1 MSTPPPNRSVWVDGT
16 WALVLAGGE
25 GSRLHP
31 LTTTASG
38 IVVPKQFCSLGYGPS
53 LLTQS
58 LIRAGTVAPI
68 IQTCAVVVTQHKWW
82 WDQPLR
88 SLPQENVFVQPSN
101 RGTAHGVLLALLR
114 LEARDPRANVLM
126 LPADHYI
133 RHEFLFARSL
143 REVAELSARTDDAI
157 FLLGADPERAD
168 TELGYILP
176 AIQRSKNPTPV
187 LSFVE
192 KPDSSRVGELLK
204 AGALWNMFIIAGSV
218 QALLAL
224 YERSHQSSLALMRAA
239 VGSKKSHGPHTPSLA
254 DVYQELATVDFS
266 RDLLEPQA
274 PQLQVLSVP
283 SCGWNDLGTPKRV
296 IETLRTLPAEPKRTD
311 APPLSS
317 AILSLAD
324 QYGRLAREKST
335 LPS

>member
-1 MSTPPPNRSVWVDGT
+1 MTTPPNRTVWVEGT

-25 GSRLHP
+25 GSRLHS

-38 IVVPKQFCSLGYGPS
+38 TVVPKQFCSLGYGPS

-58 LIRAGTVAPI
+58 LIRAGSVAPI
-68 IQTCAVVVTQHKWW
+68 IQTCAVVAARHRWW

-88 SLPQENVFVQPSN
+88 SLPQENVFIQPEN

-114 LEARDPRANVLM
+114 LEAGDPRANVLM

-143 REVAELSARTDDAI
+143 REVAELSARTEDAV
-157 FLLGADPERAD
+157 FLLGADPEKAD
-168 TELGYILP
+168 PELGYILP
-176 AIQRSKNPTPV
+176 AIRGCREPTGV
-187 LSFVE
+187 LRFVE
-192 KPDSSRVGELLK
+192 KPDSSQLAELLK
-204 AGALWNMFIIAGSV
+204 AGALWNMFVIAGSV
-218 QALLAL
+218 QALLGL
-224 YERSHQSSLALMRAA
+224 FERSHQSSLALMRDA
-239 VGSKKSHGPHTPSLA
+239 VGGKNSRGPHTSSLA
-254 DVYQELATVDFS
+254 EVYDQLETVDLS

-274 PQLQVLSVP
+274 SRLRVLSVP

-296 IETLRTLPAEPKRTD
+296 IETLRTLPAEPRRVD
-311 APPLSS
+311 ALPLSS

-324 QYGRLAREKST
+324 QYGKLTREKSSS
-335 LPS
+335 LPL

>member
-1 MSTPPPNRSVWVDGT
+1 MSMPPPNGSGWVDGT

-38 IVVPKQFCSLGYGPS
+38 VVVPKQFCSLGYGPS

-88 SLPQENVFVQPSN
+88 SLPQENVFVQPAN
-101 RGTAHGVLLALLR
+101 RGTAHAVLLALLR

-143 REVAELSARTDDAI
+143 REVAELSARTEDAI

-168 TELGYILP
+168 PELGYIIP
-176 AIQRSKNPTPV
+176 AIQKCRKPTGV

-192 KPDSSRVGELLK
+192 RPDSSRLAELLK
-204 AGALWNMFIIAGSV
+204 TGALWKMFIISASV
-218 QALLAL
+218 QAPLAL
-224 YERSHQSSLALMRAA
+224 YSCSHQSSVALMRAA
-239 VGSKKSHGPHTPSLA
+239 VGGNKSRGPHRPSLA
-254 DVYQELATVDFS
+254 EVYQRLATVDFS
-266 RDLLEPQA
+266 RGLLEPH
-274 PQLQVLSVP
+274 PPTLQGLSRP
-283 SCGWNDLGTPKRV
+283 SGG
-296 IETLRTLPAEPKRTD
+296 
-311 APPLSS
+311 
-317 AILSLAD
+317 
-324 QYGRLAREKST
+324 
-335 LPS
+335 